1 MAESPRM
8 VDGLGLEELKS
19 LLVQVLEDN
28 ARLKAEN
35 AELRDEIA
43 RLKGLKGRP
52 KIAPSGM
59 EKATQ
64 PGATTKGH
72 RKIGRRGGKRAKLT
86 ITETKL
92 VKVANIPAGS
102 RFKGYEGFVVQDLI
116 VEAKTVLL
124 RRERWRLVTGETIV
138 APLPAGITS
147 HFGPELKRFVL
158 AQYHQGQT
166 TMPRLLA
173 LLADLGVIVSKRQ
186 LVRLLIDGQ
195 DSFLDEA
202 RDVLR
207 TGLADAS
214 WITVDDT
221 GARHNAKH
229 GVCTQIGNDQFTSFT
244 TTGSKSRLNFLELLN
259 AGDTKH
265 LVNDEAV
272 AYMREYNLSGVVI
285 GQLAA
290 HTTKTFADRAM
301 WTAHLQA
308 LGITALDVH
317 PDPVRIAT
325 EGALWGS
332 LAAQGLLCGTVIV
345 SDGAGQFKLAPAQAG
360 IGDHALCWVH
370 AERLVHKLDAFTADR
385 QAAKD
390 AIRDRIWQLYADL
403 KAYARMPT
411 AEAKAELAER
421 FEVIFTS
428 QTGFALLDRQLKR
441 LHALKADLLMVLD
454 RPDVPLHTNGS
465 ENDIR
470 THVTRRKVSGGTRSD
485 TGRDCRDAF
494 LGLMKTCAKQT
505 IRFWDYLGARLA
517 VPGATNV
524 PPLSALIRSP

>member
-1 MAESPRM
+1 MAESPRI
-8 VDGLGLEELKS
+8 VDGLSLEELKS

-52 KIAPSGM
+52 KIVPSGM
-59 EKATQ
+59 EKATE
-64 PGATTKGH
+64 PGATTKGQ
-72 RKIGRRGGKRAKLT
+72 RKIGRRGSKRSRLT
-86 ITETKL
+86 ITETKI
-92 VKVANIPAGS
+92 VKAENVPAGA
-102 RFKGYEGFVVQDLI
+102 RFKGYEEFAVQDLI
-116 VEAKTVLL
+116 VQSTTVLY
-124 RRERWRLVTGETIV
+124 RRERWLMPTGETIV

-173 LLADLGVIVSKRQ
+173 LLADLGAIVSKRQ

-195 DSFLDEA
+195 DAFLDEA

-207 TGLADAS
+207 TGLDTAP

-221 GARHNAKH
+221 GARHKAKN
-229 GVCTQIGNDQFTSFT
+229 GVCTQIGNDQFTSFS

-259 AGDTKH
+259 AGDTTH
-265 LVNDEAV
+265 LINDAGL
-272 AYMREYNLSGVVI
+272 AYMRERNLSGKVI
-285 GQLAA
+285 DLLTA
-290 HTTKTFADRAM
+290 HPTKSFADRPA

-317 PDPVRIAT
+317 PDPARIAT

-332 LAAQGLLCGTVIV
+332 IAAQGLLRGTVIV
-345 SDGAGQFKLAPAQAG
+345 SDGAGQFDVG
-360 IGDHALCWVH
+360 EHALCWVH
-370 AERLVHKLDAFTADR
+370 GERLVHKLDAFTADR
-385 QAAKD
+385 QAAKE
-390 AIRDRIWQLYADL
+390 AIRDRIWKLYADL
-403 KAYARMPT
+403 KAYARAPAPET
-411 AEAKAELAER
+411 KTELGQR
-421 FEVIFTS
+421 FDAIFTS
-428 QTGFALLDRQLKR
+428 KTGFVMLDRQLKR
-441 LHALKADLLMVLD
+441 LLALKADLLTVLD

-465 ENDIR
+465 ESDIR

-485 TGRDCRDAF
+485 AGRDCRDAF
-494 LGLMKTCAKQT
+494 LGLMKTCAKHA
-505 IRFWDYLGARLA
+505 IRFWDYLGARLGVNGA
-517 VPGATNV
+517 ASVPLL
-524 PPLSALIRSP
+524 PDLIRSG

>member
-1 MAESPRM
+1 MAESPDI
-8 VDGLGLEELKS
+8 DGLGLGELKS

-35 AELRDEIA
+35 ADLRDEIA

-59 EKATQ
+59 EKATE
-64 PGATTKGH
+64 PGATTKGQ
-72 RKIGRRGGKRAKLT
+72 RKIGRRGSKRATLT
-86 ITETKL
+86 ITQTK
-92 VKVANIPAGS
+92 VVEAESIPAGA
-102 RFKGYEGFVVQDLI
+102 RFKGYEEFVVQDLI
-116 VEAKTVLL
+116 VEARTVLY
-124 RRERWRLVTGETIV
+124 RRERWQLPDGSTIV
-138 APLPAGITS
+138 APLPAGVSS

-173 LLADLGVIVSKRQ
+173 LLADLGVVVSKRQ

-195 DSFLDEA
+195 DAFLDEA
-202 RDVLR
+202 REVLR
-207 TGLADAS
+207 TGLDTAP

-221 GARHNAKH
+221 GARHKAKN
-229 GVCTQIGNDQFTSFT
+229 GVCTQIGNDQFTSFS

-259 AGDTKH
+259 AGSTTH
-265 LVNDEAV
+265 LINDAGL
-272 AYMREYNLSGVVI
+272 AYMRERNLSGTVI
-285 GQLAA
+285 GLLAA
-290 HTTKTFADRAM
+290 HADQRFADRAA
-301 WTAHLQA
+301 WTAHLHA

-332 LAAQGLLCGTVIV
+332 IAAQGLLDGTVIV
-345 SDGAGQFKLAPAQAG
+345 SDGAGQFDVGA
-360 IGDHALCWVH
+360 HALCWIH
-370 AERLVHKLDAFTADR
+370 GERLVHKLDAFTPDR
-385 QAAKD
+385 QAAKE
-390 AIRDRIWQLYADL
+390 AIRDRIWTFYADL
-403 KAYARMPT
+403 KAYARAPT
-411 AEAKAELAER
+411 PVAKAELATR
-421 FEVIFTS
+421 FDAIFTTE
-428 QTGFALLDRQLKR
+428 TGFVTLDRLLAR
-441 LHALKADLLMVLD
+441 LHAQKADRLMVLD

-494 LGLMKTCAKQT
+494 LGLMKTCCPSRRSGSGT
-505 IRFWDYLGARLA
+505 ISA
-517 VPGATNV
+517 PGSVCPAPRSWPAC
-524 PPLSALIRSP
+524 PP